1 MNCAVHAI
9 TGRSI
14 PHVRRILI
22 FVVAAMSLLAGCVSL
37 DQSPPEQIVSK
48 RSIERAGF
56 LMANDYEVAYRF
68 STPGYRSLETVSEF
82 STRYVGA
89 SMWEEAKVAKV
100 ACSGM
105 PTARCDVALAI
116 SVKLP
121 PTGLVTTHL
130 QETWV
135 LSAGNWYFYEDIGL

>member
-1 MNCAVHAI
+1 MNCAEHAI
-9 TGRSI
+9 KVRNI
-14 PHVRRILI
+14 ADVRRLLI
-22 FVVAAMSLLAGCVSL
+22 FVVAAISLLVGCASV
-37 DQSPPEQIVSK
+37 DQSPPEQIVSE
-48 RSIERAGF
+48 RSIERANF
-56 LMANDYEVAYRF
+56 LMANDYEAAYQF

-82 STRYVGA
+82 SSRYVGA

-100 ACSGM
+100 ACSGE
-105 PTARCDVALAI
+105 PAARCDVALAI

-135 LSAGNWYFYEDIGL
+135 LSSGNWYFYEDIGL